1 MIVYVSLGNTIA
13 YFVVCVS
20 CCLRHSIEIL
30 SNRAHPAIQIIRV
43 VRALAGL
50 IDPGID
56 SAQRIKMSRLTG
68 RGRETRIDSLDK
80 TSKPVID
87 ELGFVAARIDYG
99 DLAAYIVVEELG
111 LMLQ

>member
-1 MIVYVSLGNTIA
+1 
-13 YFVVCVS
+13 
-20 CCLRHSIEIL
+20 
-30 SNRAHPAIQIIRV
+30 
-43 VRALAGL
+43 
-50 IDPGID
+50 
-56 SAQRIKMSRLTG
+56 MSRLTG